1 MTKFSLGNYVAGFI
15 GSLPAMILP
24 ILITNTIGAKFSAY
38 FYMDMMIANL
48 LYIIPMST
56 SQSLFAEG
64 SYSEIE
70 LKVQLKKAIKI
81 ISIIIIPAIIVI
93 FLFGNYIL
101 LAFGK
106 EYSYDGFILLRYL
119 SISGILIIINAIGS
133 VILNIKHKIKLL
145 ILLSF
150 ISATIII
157 LLSII
162 LIKISSLGLVGVG
175 VAWNAGL
182 GITALIYL
190 FLIKKILQ

>member
-1 MTKFSLGNYVAGFI
+1 MTKFSLGNYIAGFI
-15 GSLPAMILP
+15 GGLPVMVLP
-24 ILITNTIGAKFSAY
+24 ILITNSIGAKFSAY

-48 LYIIPMST
+48 IYIIPRTT
-56 SQSLFAEG
+56 SQALFAEG

-81 ISIIIIPAIIVI
+81 ISIIIIPPIIVI

-106 EYSYDGFILLRYL
+106 EYSDAGFILLKFL
-119 SISGILIIINAIGS
+119 SISGILMIINAIGS
-133 VILNIKHKIKLL
+133 VILNIKHKITLL

-150 ISATIII
+150 IGATIII

-175 VAWNAGL
+175 VAWTIGHGA
-182 GITALIYL
+182 TALIYL
-190 FLIKKILQ
+190 FLLKKFI